1 MRIGYGMCSPLE
13 TVDETE
19 LIKNRLY
26 FATVSARPTHQI
38 PGFHLFTTDDQ
49 LLYCNYNAD
58 FGPLN
63 LAMLYRFCDLLN
75 RKLKLPTLV
84 GKRIV
89 YYTGTDVCKRTNA
102 AFLIGSYMVL
112 YLGRTADEAY
122 VAIAVGS
129 SAVFRPFR
137 DASPG
142 PSTYNLTLLDTLHAV
157 EKASLLRFLDFCS
170 FNVDE
175 YEHYEKV
182 ENGDL
187 NWIVPQKFL
196 AFSSP
201 HAQSKIIN
209 GYAMHAP
216 EAYLPY
222 FKRNNVTVVI
232 RLNNKLYESTRFT
245 AAGIAHYDL
254 FFTDGGTP
262 DDDIVQRFLSICEKA
277 DGAIAVHC
285 KAGLGRTGTL
295 IGCFLMKHFKLTAAE
310 TIAWTRIARPG
321 SILGP
326 QQHFLQSKQQ
336 EMWKQGDAY
345 RRQLTH
351 PNSNQKTTG
360 SVETKS
366 LPSVDKLATCGSSQ
380 HESPLI
386 VNGSSQGDQL
396 NRLKLQRCRQSQ
408 GHSQGQT
415 QSEVQKQKPARESVK
430 RPLEVDVN
438 QSNSLFRSYRRTR
451 PRH

>member
-1 MRIGYGMCSPLE
+1 MCSPLE

-89 YYTGTDVCKRTNA
+89 YYTGTEICKRTNA
-102 AFLIGSYMVL
+102 AFLIGSYTVL

-142 PSTYNLTLLDTLHAV
+142 PSTYNLTLLDTLHAI
-157 EKASLLRFLDFCS
+157 EKASLLRFLDFRS
-170 FNVDE
+170 FNADE

-187 NWIVPQKFL
+187 NWIVPRKFL

-201 HAQSKIIN
+201 HPQSKIVN

-232 RLNNKLYESTRFT
+232 RLNNKLYEATRFT
-245 AAGIAHYDL
+245 SAGIAHYDL

-326 QQHFLQSKQQ
+326 QQHFLQSKQP

-345 RRQLTH
+345 RRQLAH
-351 PNSNQKTTG
+351 PNSNYPKANG

-366 LPSVDKLATCGSSQ
+366 LVAVDKLAACSSSQ
-380 HESPLI
+380 HGSPLI

-408 GHSQGQT
+408 VDGQG
-415 QSEVQKQKPARESVK
+415 EIQKQKPGRESVK